1 MTFHSNTPPRRK
13 VIKEKVDYVKLYAE
27 LRMELLDIIES
38 EVTIGRAQLQIKSG
52 FGDGTF
58 NRRFSELLQLHT
70 HIDYNSHTKIVT
82 DTSAQ
87 IDKPLTESEVEKIV

>member
-1 MTFHSNTPPRRK
+1 MTYFANIPPK
-13 VIKEKVDYVKLYAE
+13 SKAIKEKIDYPKQYAE
-27 LRMELLDIIES
+27 LRMQLLDIIES
-38 EVTIGRAQLQIKSG
+38 EVTIGRAQLQIKSK

-70 HIDYNSHTKIVT
+70 DIDYNSHTKIVT

-87 IDKPLTESEVEKIV
+87 IDKPLTKSEVEKIV